1 MIPSK
6 VVHFDARSSGGY
18 CEVAFPEAIP
28 NQPSEKATNVP
39 SKRDRFFKTKGDCHT
54 SKTGNFL
61 GFIQVFRG
69 VTFFAQIPMAWK
81 MLHVLGAKGMF
92 SEETSSLV
100 SGIVPQK
107 MGGIEHEHGITS
119 ARCQFIFFS

>member
-1 MIPSK
+1 MPGRPGDIAELPFLKQS
-6 VVHFDARSSGGY
+6 
-18 CEVAFPEAIP
+18 
-28 NQPSEKATNVP
+28 QTNRP
-39 SKRDRFFKTKGDCHT
+39 KKQRMSPQKGDCHT